1 MKGGRKEA
9 RKGARKKRGREER
22 RKHGWKD
29 KGKEWRGTGKDGHC
43 CVGHHP
49 IANSHH
55 DLGQQPSFGDSVS
68 PVVQ

>member
-1 MKGGRKEA
+1 MEGG

-29 KGKEWRGTGKDGHC
+29 EGKERRGTGKDGHC

-49 IANSHH
+49 ITNSHH